1 MKKLVLSKFEKH
13 SDMTTVRFD
22 CDFFV
27 TTAGDGLWGC
37 EAGRK
42 VRVFTIDVTTQAF
55 ENEVDVQVS
64 VGDPYNVTYN
74 IRVEIYDN
82 DADIWRLWHGFNSL
96 SDDYAYTNAR
106 EAAGRAIKEV
116 AREVAAGER

>member
-1 MKKLVLSKFEKH
+1 MRIIH
-13 SDMTTVRFD
+13 DY
-22 CDFFV
+22 
-27 TTAGDGLWGC
+27 GL
-37 EAGRK
+37 
-42 VRVFTIDVTTQAF
+42 VRV
-55 ENEVDVQVS
+55 VS

-74 IRVEIYDN
+74 IRVEVYDN
-82 DADIWRLWHGFNSL
+82 DADIWRLWRGFNSL

>member
-1 MKKLVLSKFEKH
+1 MRIIH
-13 SDMTTVRFD
+13 DY
-22 CDFFV
+22 
-27 TTAGDGLWGC
+27 GL
-37 EAGRK
+37 
-42 VRVFTIDVTTQAF
+42 VRV
-55 ENEVDVQVS
+55 VS

-96 SDDYAYTNAR
+96 SDDYAYTNAK
-106 EAAGRAIKEV
+106 EAAGRAIREV

>member
-1 MKKLVLSKFEKH
+1 MRIIH
-13 SDMTTVRFD
+13 DY
-22 CDFFV
+22 
-27 TTAGDGLWGC
+27 GL
-37 EAGRK
+37 
-42 VRVFTIDVTTQAF
+42 VRV
-55 ENEVDVQVS
+55 VS
-64 VGDPYNVTYN
+64 VGDPYTTAYN

-106 EAAGRAIKEV
+106 EAAGRAIREV